1 MVSTSDSNGAEF
13 DWEEFTVTNC
23 PECTS
28 QDCIHI
34 EIHLTDEQVQFYSC
48 RKCEAKW
55 WETEGGPVDLEK
67 VLGLAGR
74 R

>member
-1 MVSTSDSNGAEF
+1 MGRSSIWEVSQM
-13 DWEEFTVTNC
+13 NC
-23 PECTS
+23 PDCKS

-48 RKCEAKW
+48 RSCEAKW
-55 WETEGGPVDLEK
+55 WETEGGPVDLER

>member
-1 MVSTSDSNGAEF
+1 MVK
-13 DWEEFTVTNC
+13 C
-23 PECTS
+23 PECNS

-55 WETEGGPVDLEK
+55 WESESGPVDLEK

>member
-1 MVSTSDSNGAEF
+1 M
-13 DWEEFTVTNC
+13 NC
-23 PECTS
+23 PECNS